1 MIASTM
7 TALAVIFL
15 LSPQVGMALQA
26 VPSIPSEA
34 ELVDPATT
42 TPEITEPVL
51 DISDPA
57 DMTEEDALIEFEK
70 DINDAPYTRPVID
83 ALPMPVTSEE
93 TDTPPT
99 TILET
104 VAASVPVVFVV
115 ETTPIP
121 QPTLSEAERTA
132 ILGNITTALAAA
144 KTAKGNFIQSN
155 ADGSTS
161 NGDFALRRPGK
172 VRFDYAAPNP
182 ILIVSDG
189 TTVAMEDSELE
200 TIDRIPLGST
210 PLGLILDDDL
220 DFSSDVEVLRVNQN
234 DEKVWLTVEDKT
246 GELEGELT
254 MIFALATYDLLG
266 WMTIDAN
273 LQMTTV
279 ELVDVETNGRIDPR
293 LFRLDE
299 ADDEEDER

>member
-26 VPSIPSEA
+26 VTSIPSEA
-34 ELVDPATT
+34 ELVDPATS
-42 TPEITEPVL
+42 TPAVTEPVL

-57 DMTEEDALIEFEK
+57 DMTEEDMLIAFEESLEE
-70 DINDAPYTRPVID
+70 DAGTPPVID
-83 ALPMPVTSEE
+83 ALPLPVTIEE

-99 TILET
+99 TIIET
-104 VAASVPVVFVV
+104 AAPTQPEVIVV

-121 QPTLSEAERTA
+121 QPALTEAERTA
-132 ILGNITTALAAA
+132 ILGNIKTALAAA
-144 KTAKGNFIQSN
+144 KTAKGKFIQSN
-155 ADGSTS
+155 ADGSAS
-161 NGDFALRRPGK
+161 NGEFALRRPGK
-172 VRFDYAAPNP
+172 VRFDYADPNP

-220 DFSSDVEVLRVNQN
+220 DFSNDVDVLRVNQN
-234 DEKVWLTVEDKT
+234 AEKVWLTVEDKT

-254 MIFALATYDLLG
+254 MVFALATYDLLG

-279 ELVDVETNGRIDPR
+279 ELIEVETNGRIDPR
-293 LFRLDE
+293 LFRLNE
-299 ADDEEDER
+299 AEDEEDER